1 MRISDWSS
9 DVCSS
14 DLSYKTHAVLSR
26 YPKSELALSTP
37 PFENHQPLSESPA
50 SGTNEDGQE
59 QGLSAPPVLVRPKG
73 ALRADVRNLSFWYGG
88 FQALHSV
95 NLPVVNNG
103 VTALIGASGC
113 GKSHLLL
120 CFKRSNDLY
129 TGTRSDGDI
138 MLLQARKN
146 RK

>member
-59 QGLSAPPVLVRPKG
+59 QGLSAPPVLIRPKG

-88 FQALHSV
+88 FQAFDSV
-95 NLPVVNNG
+95 NPTVVKNV
-103 VTALIGASGC
+103 VTALIGASWC
-113 GKSHLLL
+113 GKIALVS
-120 CFKRSNDLY
+120 FFNQIGRASV
-129 TGTRSDGDI
+129 RDI
-138 MLLQARKN
+138 GG
-146 RK
+146 

>member
-1 MRISDWSS
+1 M
-9 DVCSS
+9 
-14 DLSYKTHAVLSR
+14 
-26 YPKSELALSTP
+26 SELALSTP
-37 PFENHQPLSESPA
+37 PFENHQPWSESPA

-113 GKSHLLL
+113 GKSTLLR
-120 CFKRSNDLY
+120 CFNRMHDLY
-129 TGTRSDGDI
+129 PGTRRSEEHTSE
-138 MLLQARKN
+138 LQSLMRISYAVFGLKKKKQSKHRQHSLDHKHTC
-146 RK
+146 